1 MSILGLNT
9 LDLLLI
15 FILFIGGLVGM
26 LRGIGPQLTSVA
38 SIWLALLAALWTY
51 RLLSVNIFIE
61 SGYFNKVSADSL
73 AFVVM
78 FLFFFHAIRLVIR
91 YLTKPPEERKKKP
104 QRKGRVGPVEEAPP
118 SLVQRFIIGPIM
130 TLGGAILGVVLTAL
144 WTAIILGVL
153 QFFFQVDV
161 SQAGAVAGAGQGLV
175 NQMNNSTLV
184 PQFNQILLY
193 LVKSLDL
200 FVFGDEVNILKKVVC
215 TVFPDSCV

>member
-153 QFFFQVDV
+153 QFFFQVDI
-161 SQAGAVAGAGQGLV
+161 SQAGAGQGLV
-175 NQMNNSTLV
+175 NQMNSSTLV